1 MIIILKLFK
10 IISINTIMSE
20 EMQVN
25 QTVTKNSGIS
35 KKAGLTMP
43 CSYQLKRLHKW
54 VGDFNKKNFSRYN
67 EKKGRNDVRGVSCNK
82 YSSIFTSGVLEHV
95 ARVLAEESLRHWAGD
110 VNSSNRINCQD
121 VHSMITSPNNM
132 DLNVLFPFPTLERAR
147 DLTNLE
153 RKLHDLNRKR
163 KAGKDIDN
171 DEYQNV
177 VNQLTEKSP
186 LNLIT
191 DDKGTTFKWY
201 YDAKKVKPIM
211 KEIYQN
217 TEVHTH
223 KQSEE
228 EQVEVEND
236 GDENEQ
242 EAKSSMTINDN
253 TRVYINVLMEDLVM
267 RFLERLCRHVTQ
279 TCSSD
284 ESLNDY
290 SKSRKKADLK
300 HIRFTFETLLYGNL
314 LKDAFQYG
322 QQAVDRYKDFEVANK
337 EAKAAAAAEEEAK
350 AKAEEKAKAE
360 TKKTKE
366 KKKDKDGKKKE
377 KSDKPKIAKK

>member
-1 MIIILKLFK
+1 
-10 IISINTIMSE
+10 MSE

-54 VGDFNKKNFSRYN
+54 VVEFNKKNFSRYN
-67 EKKGRNDVRGVSCNK
+67 EKKGRDDVRGVSCNK
-82 YSSIFTSGVLEHV
+82 YSSIFASGVLEHV

-147 DLTNLE
+147 DVTNLE
-153 RKLHDLNRKR
+153 RKLHDLNRK
-163 KAGKDIDN
+163 KKTGKDIDK

-177 VNQLTEKSP
+177 VKQLNDRSP

-191 DDKGTTFKWY
+191 DDNGTTFKWY

-223 KQSEE
+223 KQSE
-228 EQVEVEND
+228 
-236 GDENEQ
+236 DEEQ
-242 EAKSSMTINDN
+242 EAVNDEEEGENENKSSMTINDN

-284 ESLNDY
+284 ESLNNY
-290 SKSRKKADLK
+290 NKSRKKADLK

-314 LKDAFQYG
+314 LNEAFQYG
-322 QQAVDRYKDFEVANK
+322 QQAVNRYREFEVANK
-337 EAKAAAAAEEEAK
+337 EAKTAAAEEEKLKEEAEAKEKEEAEAK
-350 AKAEEKAKAE
+350 AKEEADAAAK
-360 TKKTKE
+360 KSK
-366 KKKDKDGKKKE
+366 GKKKE
-377 KSDKPKIAKK
+377 RGDKPKKAKK

>member
-1 MIIILKLFK
+1 
-10 IISINTIMSE
+10 MSE

-54 VGDFNKKNFSRYN
+54 VVEFNKKNFSRYN
-67 EKKGRNDVRGVSCNK
+67 EKKGRDDVRGVSCNK
-82 YSSIFTSGVLEHV
+82 YSSIFASGVLEHV

-147 DLTNLE
+147 DVTNLE
-153 RKLHDLNRKR
+153 RKLHDLNRKK
-163 KAGKDIDN
+163 KAGKDIDK
-171 DEYQNV
+171 DEYKNV
-177 VNQLTEKSP
+177 VNQLNDKSP

-191 DDKGTTFKWY
+191 DDNGTIFKWY

-223 KQSEE
+223 KQSE
-228 EQVEVEND
+228 D
-236 GDENEQ
+236 DEQ
-242 EAKSSMTINDN
+242 EAVNDEEEGENENKSS
-253 TRVYINVLMEDLVM
+253 
-267 RFLERLCRHVTQ
+267 
-279 TCSSD
+279 SSLQ
-284 ESLNDY
+284 ES
-290 SKSRKKADLK
+290 
-300 HIRFTFETLLYGNL
+300 I
-314 LKDAFQYG
+314 
-322 QQAVDRYKDFEVANK
+322 
-337 EAKAAAAAEEEAK
+337 
-350 AKAEEKAKAE
+350 
-360 TKKTKE
+360 KTG
-366 KKKDKDGKKKE
+366 DK
-377 KSDKPKIAKK
+377 

>member
-1 MIIILKLFK
+1 
-10 IISINTIMSE
+10 
-20 EMQVN
+20 
-25 QTVTKNSGIS
+25 
-35 KKAGLTMP
+35 
-43 CSYQLKRLHKW
+43 
-54 VGDFNKKNFSRYN
+54 
-67 EKKGRNDVRGVSCNK
+67 
-82 YSSIFTSGVLEHV
+82 EHV

-191 DDKGTTFKWY
+191 DEKGTTFKWY

-211 KEIYQN
+211 KEIYHN

-228 EQVEVEND
+228 EQPEVNED
-236 GDENEQ
+236 EEGENENN
-242 EAKSSMTINDN
+242 ENKSSMTINDN

-284 ESLNDY
+284 ES
-290 SKSRKKADLK
+290 
-300 HIRFTFETLLYGNL
+300 
-314 LKDAFQYG
+314 
-322 QQAVDRYKDFEVANK
+322 
-337 EAKAAAAAEEEAK
+337 
-350 AKAEEKAKAE
+350 
-360 TKKTKE
+360 
-366 KKKDKDGKKKE
+366 
-377 KSDKPKIAKK
+377 